1 MADTATTP
9 DLDDDSELKR
19 SITGRLL
26 FFYTLGDVLGSGI
39 YVLIGLVAAAVG
51 GAFWIAFALGVTVA
65 AITGAAYAEL
75 VTKYPRAA
83 GASLYVNKAFG
94 NRALTFLITVSFL
107 AASMAASGSLATGF
121 ASYFAELWAGPPALL
136 VSLVFVAI
144 LVVVNYIGITESVVI
159 NMLMTFVEA
168 AGLVIVMV
176 IGIVYVAQG
185 NADFGVLTHIDTGGD
200 YSSPALAVLAGIS
213 FSFFAMTGFENTV
226 NVAEE
231 TIEPYK
237 AFPRSLVGG
246 MLVAGLVYVLVSMAA
261 ALTVPTDTL
270 ASSDA
275 ALLEVVKAGILP
287 LSTDLMATLFSII
300 ALVAITNTTLVT
312 IVTQPRILYGMAR
325 EDVVPGIFAKI
336 HPVRRSPW
344 VGLIFSGA
352 VVGLLLVIGTLVTEA
367 GGGIDLVGRLATV
380 TVVLLLAIYAL
391 VIRVVPAAARAGR
404 ARRDLPRQH
413 RAARGGAGR
422 QPGDPG
428 LHRLRRPALAAV
440 VRRPAGHRRRAVRCR
455 EALREHGHRLPH
467 PGSRRRRDGGLT
479 CTSSSPPTAR
489 SSRSQPPSSS
499 SPSPIPPRSPTSRWS
514 R

>member
-1 MADTATTP
+1 MSDTVT
-9 DLDDDSELKR
+9 DSRLDEDDSELKR

-51 GAFWIAFALGVTVA
+51 GAFWIAFALGVAVA

-75 VTKYPRAA
+75 VTKYPQAA

-94 NRALTFLITVSFL
+94 SRPLTFLITVSFL

-121 ASYFAELWAGPPALL
+121 ASYFSELWAAPPALL

-168 AGLVIVMV
+168 AGLVIVMI
-176 IGIVYVAQG
+176 IGIVFIAQG
-185 NADFGVLTHIDTGGD
+185 NADFGVLTKIDTGGD

-246 MLVAGLVYVLVSMAA
+246 MIVAGLVYVLVSMAA
-261 ALTVPTDTL
+261 ALTVPVDTL
-270 ASSDA
+270 AGSDA

-287 LSTDLMATLFSII
+287 FSTDLMATIFSII

-336 HPVRRSPW
+336 HPTRRSPW
-344 VGLIFSGA
+344 VGLIFSGV
-352 VVGLLLVIGTLVTEA
+352 VVGLLLIIGTAVTA
-367 GGGIDLVGRLATV
+367 SGGGIDLVGRLATV

-391 VIRVVPAAARAGR
+391 VIVSCLKLGGQDEHDEFFHANRPLLFVGLIGNLAILGFTIYDDPHSLIWCAGLL
-404 ARRDLPRQH
+404 AIGGVLFVAEQLFGSKGTGSNTPDLDDVK
-413 RAARGGAGR
+413 G
-422 QPGDPG
+422 
-428 LHRLRRPALAAV
+428 V
-440 VRRPAGHRRRAVRCR
+440 
-455 EALREHGHRLPH
+455 
-467 PGSRRRRDGGLT
+467 
-479 CTSSSPPTAR
+479 
-489 SSRSQPPSSS
+489 
-499 SPSPIPPRSPTSRWS
+499 
-514 R
+514 